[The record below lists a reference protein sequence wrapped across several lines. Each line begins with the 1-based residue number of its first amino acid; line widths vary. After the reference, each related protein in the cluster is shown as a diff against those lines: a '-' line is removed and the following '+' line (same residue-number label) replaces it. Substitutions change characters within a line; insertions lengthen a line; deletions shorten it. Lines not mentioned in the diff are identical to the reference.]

1 MANLKILFKLGCV
14 IFIGVVVQQKSLSAE
29 VCQYA
34 IIAIIPNSSFKYQ

>member
-29 VCQYA
+29 VCQYNF
-34 IIAIIPNSSFKYQ
+34 AIIPNSSFKYQ